1 MKKIIISICLHTFAL
16 TACPLKMAI
25 SHFVD
30 LLVSNTNT
38 LTKMR
43 DLRVIAFY
51 EVCRNL
57 KAEQALKKIWPSYV
71 VTIVERLAYRII
83 GVR

>member
-1 MKKIIISICLHTFAL
+1 
-16 TACPLKMAI
+16 MAI
-25 SHFVD
+25 SHFAY

-57 KAEQALKKIWPSYV
+57 KVEQALKKIWPSYV
-71 VTIVERLAYRII
+71 IKIDEGLAYHINKI
-83 GVR
+83 LEHKDKEP

>member
-1 MKKIIISICLHTFAL
+1 
-16 TACPLKMAI
+16 MAI
-25 SHFVD
+25 SHFAY

-57 KAEQALKKIWPSYV
+57 KAEKALKHIWSSYV
-71 VTIVERLAYRII
+71 VTIVERLADRINKNS
-83 GVR
+83 

>member
-1 MKKIIISICLHTFAL
+1 
-16 TACPLKMAI
+16 MAI
-25 SHFVD
+25 SHFVY
-30 LLVSNTNT
+30 LLMPNTYK

-57 KAEQALKKIWPSYV
+57 KAEQALKTIWPTYV
-71 VTIVERLAYRII
+71 VTIVERLAYRINI
-83 GVR
+83 ILEHKDKEP